1 MKALTVER
9 DYEHYLG
16 TVAEMLTAEG
26 MTEAAAVLRT
36 AVLRIAE
43 TGFDNWNGGTT
54 IWTIYLSVS
63 PSRYAV
69 LGAKRESIEEQ
80 INKRLKPVIEQFT
93 SDWCSVSIVPA
104 VEARPEWRETS
115 ESVSRETRQSIFD
128 GLKIDKVA
136 WSGRLEEVEFLGR
149 MFDLQALPSFD
160 PRYPDAAR
168 DIWQHRINNREDWPD
183 DWIYDDKRF
192 NLQRGST
199 EQFLRFL
206 CEMVHPVVRPDRDE
220 AIRLVR
226 QFNDQLQQEGWQLV
240 QQEKIAGRPRFVA
253 DRIRHGGGRSI
264 SRARSVAD
272 ALDAGWMQKEIE
284 RVENAID
291 RDPALAIGSAKEL
304 VESCCKSILGKLGVE
319 VSRSADLPTLTKLL
333 AKELQLIPEGIPDAA
348 KGAETIK
355 LILRNLASLTQ
366 YVAELRGLY
375 GTGHGRDGKH
385 RGLEP
390 RHARLA
396 VGAAVAFIDF
406 VTDTYHR
413 RIEKSQGA
421 IGARD

>member
-1 MKALTVER
+1 MNTGIMEEQ
-9 DYEHYLG
+9 YEHYLA
-16 TVAEMLTAEG
+16 TVVEMLTAEG
-26 MTEAAAVLRT
+26 MTEPASVLRT
-36 AVLRIAE
+36 AALRIAE

-54 IWTIYLSVS
+54 IWTIFVSV
-63 PSRYAV
+63 PPAAYAK
-69 LGAKRESIEEQ
+69 LGAKKESFEEQ
-80 INKRLKPVIEQFT
+80 INKRLKAVIEQFT

-115 ESVSRETRQSIFD
+115 ESVSRETRKNIFD
-128 GLKIDKVA
+128 GLRIDNVPWA
-136 WSGRLEEVEFLGR
+136 GRLEEVEFLER
-149 MFDLQALPSFD
+149 LFDLQSMPSHD
-160 PRYPDAAR
+160 PRYKDAAR
-168 DIWQHRINNREDWPD
+168 DIWQHRINNPEDWPD
-183 DWIYDDKRF
+183 DWVYEDKRF
-192 NLQRGST
+192 NLLKGPT
-199 EQFLRFL
+199 ELFLRFL

-220 AIRLVR
+220 AIKLVQ
-226 QFNDQLQQEGWQLV
+226 QFNDQLRQEGWQLV

-253 DRIRHGGGRSI
+253 ARIQHSGGRSI

-284 RVENAID
+284 RVENAIE

-304 VESCCKSILGKLGVE
+304 VETCCKSILAKLGIE
-319 VSRSADLPTLTKLL
+319 VSRSADLPALTKQL
-333 AKELQLIPEGIPDAA
+333 AKELQLVPEGIPDEA
-348 KGAETIK
+348 KGSETIR
-355 LILRNLASLTQ
+355 LILRNLSSLTQ

-413 RIEKSQGA
+413 RIEKYKSKGDQA
-421 IGARD
+421 